1 METAHFQ
8 YVKENVLL
16 ESALPKSATT
26 TTTLH

>member
-8 YVKENVLL
+8 YVKENVL